1 MENRRNAN
9 GRIITDAQTI
19 RMSALSGQSD
29 GGIIDPSFPTGAFL
43 PAVAVGVNQL
53 QPLFHLLQPDAM
65 AASVSVTFGMVGVL
79 DVAENLVAPVA
90 DTDMY
95 KTGFGGADAMFERI
109 LYQ

>member
-90 DTDMY
+90 DTEY
-95 KTGFGGADAMFERI
+95 V
-109 LYQ
+109 